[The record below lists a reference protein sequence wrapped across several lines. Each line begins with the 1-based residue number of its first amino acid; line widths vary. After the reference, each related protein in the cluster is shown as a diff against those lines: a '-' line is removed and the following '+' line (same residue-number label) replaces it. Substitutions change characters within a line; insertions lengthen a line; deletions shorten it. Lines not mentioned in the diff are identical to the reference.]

1 MKEIN
6 NIMSRTYYFI
16 SFVEKSNFVDKR
28 AKSKA
33 DNTTQPH
40 GVVIHYRTHAFSLFL
55 NFAKTDSNQRDT
67 YSKNYV

>member
-1 MKEIN
+1 
-6 NIMSRTYYFI
+6 MSRTYYLI
-16 SFVEKSNFVDKR
+16 SFIEKSNFVDKR

-55 NFAKTDSNQRDT
+55 NFAKTDSN
-67 YSKNYV
+67 

>member
-16 SFVEKSNFVDKR
+16 SFVEKSNFVDKK

-33 DNTTQPH
+33 DNATQPH
-40 GVVIHYRTHAFSLFL
+40 GVVIHYRTKAFSLFL
-55 NFAKTDSNQRDT
+55 NFAKTDSN
-67 YSKNYV
+67 

>member
-28 AKSKA
+28 TKSKA

-55 NFAKTDSNQRDT
+55 NFAKTYSNQRDT